1 MPTLILNTNLR
12 LDDDRRANLA
22 SRLSRL
28 TAEATRK
35 PEQWVMTLL
44 NDGKTMTFAGHDAP
58 CAFVE
63 FKSIGLAEGDMPG
76 IASGLCAL
84 LRAELGLDPARVYI
98 EFTSAKAQCWG
109 WNGTTF

>member
-1 MPTLILNTNLR
+1 MPTLIVNTNIALEDDLR
-12 LDDDRRANLA
+12 EVLGD
-22 SRLSRL
+22 RLSRF

-44 NDGKTMTFAGHDAP
+44 NDGRPMTFAGTDSP

-63 FKSIGLAEGDMPG
+63 FKSVGLPEADMPG
-76 IASGLCAL
+76 ISAGLADL

-98 EFTSAKAQCWG
+98 EFASAEPQCWG
-109 WNGTTF
+109 WNGATF

>member
-12 LDDDRRANLA
+12 LDDDRRADLSA
-22 SRLSRL
+22 RLSHF

-44 NDGKTMTFAGHDAP
+44 NDGRAMGFAGTQAP

-63 FKSIGLAEGDMPG
+63 FKSIGLPDADMPD
-76 IASGLCAL
+76 IAAGLCGL
-84 LRAELGLDPARVYI
+84 LQAQLGLDPARIYI
-98 EFTSAKAQCWG
+98 EFAAAEPQRWG
-109 WNGTTF
+109 WNGATF

>member
-1 MPTLILNTNLR
+1 MPTLILNTNLHI
-12 LDDDRRANLA
+12 DAGRRADLCA
-22 SRLSRL
+22 RLSRF

-44 NDGKTMTFAGHDAP
+44 NDARPMTFAGSDAS

-63 FKSIGLAEGDMPG
+63 FKSVGLPEADMPG
-76 IASGLCAL
+76 ISAGLSEL

-98 EFTSAKAQCWG
+98 EFASSEPQCWG
-109 WNGTTF
+109 WNGATF

>member
-1 MPTLILNTNLR
+1 MPTLILNTNLC
-12 LDDDRRANLA
+12 LDDARRADLSA
-22 SRLSRL
+22 RLSRL

-44 NDGKTMTFAGHDAP
+44 HDGRAMSFAGTQAP

-63 FKSIGLAEGDMPG
+63 FKSIGLSDADIPG
-76 IASGLCAL
+76 IAARLCDL
-84 LRAELGLDPARVYI
+84 LQVQLGLDPARIYI
-98 EFTSAKAQCWG
+98 EFAAAEPQRWG

>member
-12 LDDDRRANLA
+12 LDDTRRADLA
-22 SRLSRL
+22 VRLSRF

-44 NDGKTMTFAGHDAP
+44 NDGKTMTFAGHDTP

-63 FKSIGLAEGDMPG
+63 LKSIGLSDADMPG
-76 IASGLCAL
+76 ISAGLCSL
-84 LRAELGLDPARVYI
+84 LQAQLGLDPARIYI
-98 EFTSAKAQCWG
+98 EFAAAEPQRWG
-109 WNGTTF
+109 WNGVTF

>member
-12 LDDDRRANLA
+12 LNDDRRANLA
-22 SRLSRL
+22 SRLSRF

-44 NDGKTMTFAGHDAP
+44 NDGKTMTFAGHDTP

-63 FKSIGLAEGDMPG
+63 FKSIGLSDADMPG
-76 IASGLCAL
+76 ISAGLCAL
-84 LRAELGLDPARVYI
+84 LQAQLGLDPARIYI
-98 EFTSAKAQCWG
+98 EFAATEPQRWG
-109 WNGTTF
+109 WNSTTF